1 MLKQKTVAK
10 WLAIVLLLTVAVGSY
25 LLYDAVFKK
34 ADGTADAVE
43 KTDEVPADS
52 EVQQPTPPHVPF
64 YTTLPRKAEN
74 INGVTVSHVGG
85 ESDDFFKGA
94 VAVGNV
100 NFVFFNS
107 DSVEYDLREKGLHLA
122 FFKYDELQFVDKISD
137 GEYLDSKLSEKGVA
151 IATKERES
159 VTLSVFSLS
168 GELSAK
174 TALPYADDFSF
185 YLHGN
190 TLTSFSLADGYLH
203 FSEYLDSVKEQRSP
217 YVVKTKGTSIDKVVF
232 SGGKY
237 LVITSSDENVYGYC
251 FELNAGFSTAFSLDK
266 LSLLQ
271 IESVGGLT
279 DSKLTLLLKGE
290 KGLVLST
297 LSNDFSLQDRK
308 AVDGVSSGVI
318 IGNGD
323 GFDLVAS
330 GKTLTFCKH
339 LDLISTA
346 ENPFVFD
353 DVSAFLRGKNSL
365 IFIAKNGDDFSL
377 VSTENGVYAPLPE
390 SVISPLILPAQN
402 GVKILFSSSS
412 SSGITR
418 ASFGGFDVYSCTYPT

>member
-10 WLAIVLLLTVAVGSY
+10 WLAIVMLLTVAIGSY

-34 ADGTADAVE
+34 ADGTADAVV
-43 KTDEVPADS
+43 KTDDTPANSDVS
-52 EVQQPTPPHVPF
+52 QPTPPHVPF
-64 YTTLPRKAEN
+64 YTTLPRKAEI

-85 ESDDFFKGA
+85 EGDDFFKGA
-94 VAVGNV
+94 VTVGNM

-122 FFKYDELQFVDKISD
+122 FFKDEKLQFVDKISD

-151 IATKERES
+151 LATKESES
-159 VTLSVFSLS
+159 VTLSIFSLS

-174 TALPYADDFSF
+174 TTLAYADDFTF

-190 TLTSFSLADGYLH
+190 SLTSFSLADGYLH

-217 YVVKTKGTSIDKVVF
+217 YVTKTKGTTIEKVVF

-237 LVITSSDENVYGYC
+237 LVITSSEQDVYGYS
-251 FELNAGFSTAFSLDK
+251 FELNSGFSTVFSLDK

-271 IESVGGLT
+271 IESVGNLT

-290 KGLVLST
+290 NGLVIST
-297 LSNDFSLQDRK
+297 LSNDFSLSDRK
-308 AVDGVSSGVI
+308 TIDGVSNGVI
-318 IGNGD
+318 INNGD

-339 LDLISTA
+339 LDLISTID
-346 ENPFVFD
+346 NTLVFD
-353 DVSAFLRGKNSL
+353 SVSSFLRDKNSL

-377 VSTENGVYAPLPE
+377 LSTEKGLLSALPN
-390 SVISPLILPAQN
+390 SVISPLILPSSKAVQ
-402 GVKILFSSSS
+402 ILFSSSS
-412 SSGITR
+412 SNGVTR

>member
-25 LLYDAVFKK
+25 LLYDAVFKN

-43 KTDEVPADS
+43 KTDDVPADS
-52 EVQQPTPPHVPF
+52 EVPQPTPPHVPF
-64 YTTLPRKAEN
+64 YTTLPRKAET

-85 ESDDFFKGA
+85 ESGDFFKGA

-122 FFKYDELQFVDKISD
+122 FFKDDELQFVDKISD

-151 IATKERES
+151 LATKESENL
-159 VTLSVFSLS
+159 TLSVFSLS

-190 TLTSFSLADGYLH
+190 SLTSFSLADGYLH

-217 YVVKTKGTSIDKVVF
+217 YVAKTKGTSIDNVLF

-237 LVITSSDENVYGYC
+237 LVITSSDENVYGYS
-251 FELNAGFSTAFSLDK
+251 FELNSGFSTEFSFDK

-297 LSNDFSLQDRK
+297 MSNDFSLQDRK
-308 AVDGVSSGVI
+308 AIDGVSSGVI

-346 ENPFVFD
+346 ENPLVFD
-353 DVSAFLRGKNSL
+353 DVSAFLRSKNSL

-377 VSTENGVYAPLPE
+377 LSTENGVLATLPE
-390 SVISPLILPAQN
+390 SVISPLILPAQS
-402 GVKILFSSSS
+402 GVKILFSSST

-418 ASFGGFDVYSCTYPT
+418 ASFGGFDVYSCTYQT

>member
-25 LLYDAVFKK
+25 LLYDAVFKN

-43 KTDEVPADS
+43 KTDDATADS

-64 YTTLPRKAEN
+64 YTTLPRKAET
-74 INGVTVSHVGG
+74 INGATVSHVGG

-107 DSVEYDLREKGLHLA
+107 DSVEYDLREKGLNLA
-122 FFKYDELQFVDKISD
+122 FFKDDELQFVDKISD

-151 IATKERES
+151 LATKESENL
-159 VTLSVFSLS
+159 TLSVFSLS

-174 TALPYADDFSF
+174 TTLPYADDFSF

-203 FSEYLDSVKEQRSP
+203 FAEYLNSVKEQRSP

-237 LVITSSDENVYGYC
+237 LVITSSDENVYGYS
-251 FELNAGFSTAFSLDK
+251 FELNSGFSAAFSLDK

-297 LSNDFSLQDRK
+297 LSNDFSLQERK

-323 GFDLVAS
+323 SFDLVAN

-339 LDLISTA
+339 LDLILIA
-346 ENPFVFD
+346 ETPFVFD

-365 IFIAKNGDDFSL
+365 IFIAKNGDNFSL
-377 VSTENGVYAPLPE
+377 LSTENGVLATLPE

-418 ASFGGFDVYSCTYPT
+418 ASFGGFDVYSCTYQT